1 MMNIQLS
8 SLLDNSNFI
17 SNNKIVNTHEYIL
30 DPFSVIV
37 KLAVLSNK
45 PIGTKLYIIGNII
58 HIQEPSI
65 FQPIYRYSY
74 NTNKT
79 DLQYLYNPIEIACK
93 TYLTSDYVETYPNII
108 RLFECAQNGLTKISE
123 TYKNCAMIRLCL
135 NYYNGIILN
144 HFENLNNNF
153 HLQGLF
159 KKDAMTSLYT
169 DETLDEF
176 EKIWCPE
183 KINVILNLILF
194 LSNDD
199 NPQDN
204 VRTIETIIHG
214 IDQQVQQ
221 LNFT

>member
-1 MMNIQLS
+1 MNVEGI
-8 SLLDNSNFI
+8 
-17 SNNKIVNTHEYIL
+17 K
-30 DPFSVIV
+30 
-37 KLAVLSNK
+37 
-45 PIGTKLYIIGNII
+45 
-58 HIQEPSI
+58 
-65 FQPIYRYSY
+65 
-74 NTNKT
+74 
-79 DLQYLYNPIEIACK
+79 YLYNPIEIACK

-108 RLFECAQNGLTKISE
+108 RLFECAQHGLTKISE